1 MSEINVTTNGLLLHA
16 TEFLI
21 AAETL
26 LNKAADIQYNMQYP
40 IFYLFG
46 HSIELSLKA
55 FLFSSGMTA
64 NELKKIGH
72 DISKLFVEA
81 QTRNIQSLV
90 EFNCIDIGV
99 IQLLNIDYSSKKF
112 EYRDSGGTYYLPN
125 IAVTEEIARKLVIGL
140 QIVCVKEG

>member
-1 MSEINVTTNGLLLHA
+1 
-16 TEFLI
+16 
-21 AAETL
+21 
-26 LNKAADIQYNMQYP
+26 
-40 IFYLFG
+40 
-46 HSIELSLKA
+46 
-55 FLFSSGMTA
+55 
-64 NELKKIGH
+64 
-72 DISKLFVEA
+72 
-81 QTRNIQSLV
+81 LV